1 MPVDRNTIIA
11 EIKRTAAENGGKPL
25 GRLRLEAATG
35 IRPIDWMRYWPRFGD
50 AQRAAGFEPNE
61 RTAAYDAD
69 ELCRSLAVLAREL
82 GRFPTQADLRV
93 KGHADPSFPSLRT
106 FDKRLGAKPD
116 IVAKVAAYCSANPE
130 FSDVLAWCA
139 VKPEAP
145 EANAKPD
152 TSNDGF
158 VYLLKS
164 GRHYKIGKTN
174 SVGMRERQ
182 LQIQLPEKARTVHA
196 IKTDDPS
203 GIEAYWHRRFEAKR
217 KNGEWFELSAQDVA
231 AFRRRKFM

>member
-1 MPVDRNTIIA
+1 MDRETIIA

-25 GRLRLEAATG
+25 GRARFQAETG
-35 IRPIDWMRYWPRFGD
+35 IRPIDWMRYWSRFGD
-50 AQRAAGFEPNE
+50 AQREAGFEPNE
-61 RTAAYDAD
+61 RTLAYDEAV
-69 ELCRSLAVLAREL
+69 LCRSLALLAREL

-93 KGHADPSFPSLRT
+93 KGYADPSFPSLRT
-106 FDKRLGAKPD
+106 FDKRLGSKPE
-116 IVAKVAAYCSANPE
+116 IVAKVTAYCTANPE

-139 VKPEAP
+139 LKPEVP
-145 EANAKPD
+145 EADAKPD

-164 GRHYKIGKTN
+164 GRFYKIGKTGA
-174 SVGMRERQ
+174 VGMRERQ
-182 LQIQLPEKARTVHA
+182 LQIQLPEQARTVHS

-203 GIEAYWHRRFEAKR
+203 GIEAYWQRRFEAKR
-217 KNGEWFELSAQDVA
+217 KNGEWSELSAQDVA

>member
-1 MPVDRNTIIA
+1 MDRDTIIA

-25 GRLRLEAATG
+25 GRERFQSETG
-35 IRPIDWMRYWPRFGD
+35 IRYHEWMRYWARFGD
-50 AQRAAGFEPNE
+50 ALREAGYEANTLQVPH
-61 RTAAYDAD
+61 D
-69 ELCRSLAVLAREL
+69 EAVIMGRVAQLAREL
-82 GRFPTQADLRV
+82 GRFPTHGDLRV
-93 KGHADPSFPSLRT
+93 KRTNDATFPGKGTFEKYGKAKLVSL
-106 FDKRLGAKPD
+106 
-116 IVAKVAAYCSANPE
+116 VAAFCAANPG
-130 FSDVLAWCA
+130 FDDVAAMC
-139 VKPEAP
+139 VVEPKRPEP
-145 EANAKPD
+145 EAKPD

-158 VYLLKS
+158 VYLMKS
-164 GRHYKIGKTN
+164 GRFYKIGKTI

-182 LQIQLPEKARTVHA
+182 LQIQLPEEARTVHT

>member
-1 MPVDRNTIIA
+1 MDRDTIIA

-25 GRLRLEAATG
+25 GRERFVAETG
-35 IRPIDWMRYWPRFGD
+35 IRKHEWERYWARYGD
-50 AQRAAGFEPNE
+50 AVKAAGLAPNALQE
-61 RTAAYDAD
+61 AFD
-69 ELCRSLAVLAREL
+69 EKSVLRRVVELAREL
-82 GRFPTQADLRV
+82 GRFPTWGDFRV
-93 KGHADPSFPSLRT
+93 KRTDDPTFPSHGVFLR
-106 FDKRLGAKPD
+106 FPKPEL
-116 IVAKVAAYCSANPE
+116 VPKVAAFCAANPG
-130 FSDVLAWCA
+130 FDDVAAMCVVEPRA
-139 VKPEAP
+139 READAEP
-145 EANAKPD
+145 AK
-152 TSNDGF
+152 SNDGF

-182 LQIQLPEKARTVHA
+182 LQIQLPEQARTVHA

-217 KNGEWFELSAQDVA
+217 KNGEWFELTAQDVT

>member
-1 MPVDRNTIIA
+1 MDRDTIIA

-25 GRLRLEAATG
+25 GRERFQAETG
-35 IRPIDWMRYWPRFGD
+35 IRPHHVMKYWARFGD
-50 AQRAAGFEPNE
+50 ALKEAGLSPNALQE
-61 RTAAYDAD
+61 AFD
-69 ELCRSLAVLAREL
+69 EGAVLRRVAELAREL
-82 GRFPTQADLRV
+82 GRFPTWGDFRV
-93 KGHADPSFPSLRT
+93 KRTHDTTFPSHGVFARFPKAELV
-106 FDKRLGAKPD
+106 P
-116 IVAKVAAYCSANPE
+116 KVAAYCAANPG
-130 FSDVLAWCA
+130 FDDVAAMC
-139 VKPEAP
+139 VVEPERSEP
-145 EANAKPD
+145 EAKPD
-152 TSNDGF
+152 TGNDGF

-164 GRHYKIGKTN
+164 GRFYKIGMTI

-182 LQIQLPEKARTVHA
+182 LQIQLPEQARTVHT

>member
-1 MPVDRNTIIA
+1 MDRDTIIA

-25 GRLRLEAATG
+25 GRLRLEAKTG
-35 IRPIDWMRYWPRFGD
+35 IRPIDWMRYWSRFGD
-50 AQRAAGFEPNE
+50 AQREAGFEPNE
-61 RTAAYDAD
+61 RTAAYDVA
-69 ELCRSLAVLAREL
+69 ELCRSLALLAREL
-82 GRFPTQADLRV
+82 GRFPTQGDLRV
-93 KGHADPSFPSLRT
+93 KGHADPAFPSLRT
-106 FDKRLGAKPD
+106 FDKRLGSKAE
-116 IVAKVAAYCSANPE
+116 IIAKVAAYCTANPE
-130 FSDVLAWCA
+130 FSDVLAWCVA
-139 VKPEAP
+139 KPKAP
-145 EANAKPD
+145 EPEAKPD
-152 TSNDGF
+152 RSNDGF

-182 LQIQLPEKARTVHA
+182 LQIQLPEQARTVHS

-217 KNGEWFELSAQDVA
+217 KNGEWFELTAQDVA

>member
-1 MPVDRNTIIA
+1 MDRETIIS

-25 GRLRLEAATG
+25 GRERFQAETG
-35 IRPIDWMRYWPRFGD
+35 IRPHHVMKYWARYGD
-50 AQRAAGFEPNE
+50 ALKEAGLSPNAFQEAFDEAAVLRRVAE
-61 RTAAYDAD
+61 
-69 ELCRSLAVLAREL
+69 LAREL
-82 GRFPTQADLRV
+82 GRFPTWGDFRV
-93 KGHADPSFPSLRT
+93 KRTNDSTFPSHGVFAR
-106 FDKRLGAKPD
+106 FPKPEL
-116 IVAKVAAYCSANPE
+116 VPKVAAFCAATPGFDDVAAMCVVEPE
-130 FSDVLAWCA
+130 QTEPD
-139 VKPEAP
+139 
-145 EANAKPD
+145 AKAD
-152 TSNDGF
+152 ASNDGF

-182 LQIQLPEKARTVHA
+182 LQIQLPEQARTVHS
-196 IKTDDPS
+196 IKTDDPT